1 MRLPGL
7 STKSA
12 ASKIVRSRLRRA
24 VKRAIFAH
32 SVKPLCGLDG
42 ANSAKRGLTSVWTCA
57 YDAYAPLHDRK
68 RLDHTAGF
76 EYKTASITAEVAQL
90 AEHLVVAQG
99 VESSSLFFRPIM
111 KERPV
116 STGLFRASEFQ
127 GQAHRAVIRAVHVA
141 FDPRVADIVFQFF
154 GHKEII
160 DAPPHVFFP
169 RPHPI
174 RPPTV
179 GARLVAVDLAE
190 GVHIAR
196 GHEVVQPGPFLGQ
209 KAGVL
214 FVFARARQ
222 VDGAGGRC

>member
-12 ASKIVRSRLRRA
+12 APKIVRSRLRRV

-116 STGLFRASEFQ
+116 STGLFS
-127 GQAHRAVIRAVHVA
+127 
-141 FDPRVADIVFQFF
+141 
-154 GHKEII
+154 
-160 DAPPHVFFP
+160 
-169 RPHPI
+169 
-174 RPPTV
+174 
-179 GARLVAVDLAE
+179 
-190 GVHIAR
+190 
-196 GHEVVQPGPFLGQ
+196 
-209 KAGVL
+209 
-214 FVFARARQ
+214 
-222 VDGAGGRC
+222 